1 MELIK
6 SRTFYNS
13 YSNEHLATI
22 ALYKSELGYVILN
35 EVGANLTGVTRLT
48 SFDAE
53 EFYLD
58 LVHQTRKGLNA
69 MGQPFHTKSE
79 TLSRL

>member
-1 MELIK
+1 MELIT

-13 YSNEHLATI
+13 YSNEHLTTI
-22 ALYKSELGYVILN
+22 ALYKSNVGYEILN
-35 EVGANLTGVTRLT
+35 KVGTKTEGVTRLT
-48 SFDAE
+48 SFDAQNY
-53 EFYLD
+53 YLD

-79 TLSRL
+79 TISK